1 MRFESFKEIPPSKV
15 LLQLACLFSIL
26 FSLPHVLQ
34 IWLYLFLSIL
44 DLLRFDGKIG
54 LALALGGLCLKVDD
68 HLLDL
73 HRMRVLVQD
82 RFNWERFD
90 VGTFD
95 GVEYA
100 CIAGLEAER
109 KVGYQ
114 WVGASVLVSKRE
126 GAISEFG

>member
-1 MRFESFKEIPPSKV
+1 M
-15 LLQLACLFSIL
+15 ACPFFIL
-26 FSLPHVLQ
+26 FSLPHALQ
-34 IWLYLFLSIL
+34 IWLDLFLSIL
-44 DLLRFDGKIG
+44 DLLWLDGKIG
-54 LALALGGLCLKVDD
+54 LTLAFRGLCFKVDD

-82 RFNWERFD
+82 RFDWERFD
-90 VGTFD
+90 VGIFN

-109 KVGYQ
+109 NLVG
-114 WVGASVLVSKRE
+114 WVGASLLVGECE